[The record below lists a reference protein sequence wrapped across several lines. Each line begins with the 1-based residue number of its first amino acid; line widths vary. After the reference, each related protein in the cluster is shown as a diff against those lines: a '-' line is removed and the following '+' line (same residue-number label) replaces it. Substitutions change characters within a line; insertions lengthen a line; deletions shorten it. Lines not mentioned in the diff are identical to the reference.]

1 MAVRIEDAGFEIRD
15 MMAWVYSSGFPKS
28 HNFGCKCSRDALP
41 YSHEENLPREPK
53 AERDLHPLRDA
64 NVSTPKDISEGRRE
78 VLQPCLSQS
87 GASIKGREQLS
98 AAEIRKGESIMEGRC
113 DLLAKEGQLQANQ
126 IRPVSGGVPTDGEER
141 RIHHGASLDNGADN
155 WKVPDADRSGASCK
169 SQSAGQQTGESGAF
183 SKQRSAQERRVEAD
197 QVCAKCGKL
206 SEWQGWGTALK
217 PALEPITVARKPLVG
232 TVAENVLE
240 HGTGGLN
247 IDGCRVGTETI
258 TQRLATVVGGKSIG
272 AKAVGVPQKATGET
286 TQTIGRWPANL
297 IHDGSD
303 EVVALFPITNPSKAN
318 ARNNGEF
325 KSVAKGRDLPHVTYG
340 HEDNGGSAARFFYCA
355 KTSKKDRNEGLDSSR
370 TVKHTTGLCKEEN
383 MELAVLLQK
392 ATCESTV
399 KWGID
404 ESGGS
409 ITGLCPSDSLSTTL
423 TAISKITTLQICNL
437 LMRSRTS
444 ESTAGAS
451 YETASGGN
459 LVEGAEKSNPSQ
471 LNTTSASQAESALGA
486 SHAVSK
492 MLSSI
497 SDAENW
503 NPATNFHATVKPTDL
518 MRYLCRLVTPPEGIV
533 LDPFTGSGSTGK
545 AAILEGFRF
554 IGIERDEEYMK
565 IAEARIAA
573 AIESRKELLV

>member
-1 MAVRIEDAGFEIRD
+1 MS
-15 MMAWVYSSGFPKS
+15 M
-28 HNFGCKCSRDALP
+28 CK
-41 YSHEENLPREPK
+41 K
-53 AERDLHPLRDA
+53 
-64 NVSTPKDISEGRRE
+64 
-78 VLQPCLSQS
+78 
-87 GASIKGREQLS
+87 
-98 AAEIRKGESIMEGRC
+98 
-113 DLLAKEGQLQANQ
+113 
-126 IRPVSGGVPTDGEER
+126 
-141 RIHHGASLDNGADN
+141 
-155 WKVPDADRSGASCK
+155 
-169 SQSAGQQTGESGAF
+169 
-183 SKQRSAQERRVEAD
+183 
-197 QVCAKCGKL
+197 
-206 SEWQGWGTALK
+206 
-217 PALEPITVARKPLVG
+217 
-232 TVAENVLE
+232 
-240 HGTGGLN
+240 
-247 IDGCRVGTETI
+247 
-258 TQRLATVVGGKSIG
+258 
-272 AKAVGVPQKATGET
+272 
-286 TQTIGRWPANL
+286 NL
-297 IHDGSD
+297 IT
-303 EVVALFPITNPSKAN
+303 I
-318 ARNNGEF
+318 
-325 KSVAKGRDLPHVTYG
+325 
-340 HEDNGGSAARFFYCA
+340 
-355 KTSKKDRNEGLDSSR
+355 SKKDRNEGLDSSR

-573 AIESRKELLV
+573 AIDSKKELLI